1 MKERVTLFSDAVIA
15 IILTVMVVEFPVKVV
30 NGHIQLA
37 PLFMTIGIYFIS
49 FCFVANIWFQTAQ
62 RFNKVTEVTNK
73 DLVIYLMSLFLLSLV
88 PKATDVLI
96 EETSQSTLM
105 MYGVLTLFVVF
116 LTELLLNTLTK
127 QAVQEKQTPKEEIDN
142 VRRRG
147 IALIASR
154 ILLLIVGLFFPRF
167 SLIVYMILPV
177 LDFLQNAVD
186 HEETEFLQQMGTDQR
201 EFYQEDPHQVWQNNW
216 QKYGTLL
223 RTALAGRGDGAEDDP
238 SQQQGERPDW
248 WQSFDRKWQQR
259 LTSEQEHLTQ
269 RLKSATDENEIAA
282 LKTQLQR
289 LDDEQEAIDHKLSAT
304 QERFKKRQ
312 DQEQQRLWRHLQ
324 PIQTEMTEL
333 ETALQQET
341 DPKTI
346 KKLNSQLQNA
356 KKKYQEELSSSQDR
370 TRQNVQQAHARLLN
384 ISKKHGPR
392 PKKTTGKNISGDT
405 SATDSNSKS

>member
-1 MKERVTLFSDAVIA
+1 MKERVILFSDAVIA

-216 QKYGTLL
+216 QKYGILL

-304 QERFKKRQ
+304 QERFK
-312 DQEQQRLWRHLQ
+312 QRLWRHLQ

-346 KKLNSQLQNA
+346 KKLNSQLQKA